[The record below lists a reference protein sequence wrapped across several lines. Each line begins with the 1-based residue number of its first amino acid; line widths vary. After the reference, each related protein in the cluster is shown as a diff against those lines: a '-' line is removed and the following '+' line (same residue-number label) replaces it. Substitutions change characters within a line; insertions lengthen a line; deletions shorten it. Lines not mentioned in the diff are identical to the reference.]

1 MGVADRN
8 YMRGGPEGRQV
19 PLTHLA
25 LGALV
30 GFFVLGLVAHSSRSD
45 FLGWMELP
53 ARGFQPWQW
62 LTYALLHG
70 DFWHLLGNG
79 LLLWWVGPLVEAAH
93 GRAGL
98 LRVLVLGALGGAL
111 AWFLTGLGGA
121 APGALLG
128 ASAAVC
134 AAMALGLDGRED
146 DSVTLLLFFFLP
158 VTLKVRWVMAALWS
172 VSACG
177 WAFSELPGRHDWATW
192 RPAWESSV
200 AHSAHLGGLVVGWL
214 AARRA
219 RAQAE
224 SLLVVQEAVPE
235 PRPARRPA
243 RRKVA
248 RAATEPALPETPAP
262 LAARAEMDRLLDK
275 ISAEGFGSLTP
286 EERRRLDELSQRL
299 R

>member
-1 MGVADRN
+1 MGVADRT
-8 YMRGGPEGRQV
+8 YMRGEPEGRRI

-25 LGALV
+25 LGVLF
-30 GFFVLGLVAHSSRSD
+30 GFFVLALVEQSSRAE
-45 FLGWMELP
+45 FLEWMELP

-62 LTYALLHG
+62 LTYALLHR

-79 LLLWWVGPLVEAAH
+79 LLLWWVGPLVEAEH

-98 LRVLVLGALGGAL
+98 LRILVLGALGGAL

-121 APGALLG
+121 APAALLG

-134 AAMALGLDGRED
+134 AAMALGLDGREEER
-146 DSVTLLLFFFLP
+146 VTFLLFLFLP
-158 VTLKVRWVMAALWS
+158 INLRIRWILTALWLLS
-172 VSACG
+172 LGG
-177 WAFSELPGRHDWATW
+177 WAFSELPGRQDWAAW
-192 RPAWESSV
+192 RPAWESPV

-219 RAQAE
+219 RARAE
-224 SLLVVQEAVPE
+224 AALVVVEAAPE

-248 RAATEPALPETPAP
+248 QPEAAPEPPPP
-262 LAARAEMDRLLDK
+262 LAARAELDGLLDK
-275 ISAEGFGSLTP
+275 ISAQGFGSLTP
-286 EERRRLDELSQRL
+286 DERRRLDELSQRL

>member
-1 MGVADRN
+1 MGVADRT
-8 YMRGGPEGRQV
+8 YMRGEPEGRRI

-25 LGALV
+25 LGTLV
-30 GFFVLGLVAHSSRSD
+30 GFFVLALVEQSSRSD
-45 FLGWMELP
+45 FLDGMELP

-62 LTYALLHG
+62 LTYALLHR

-79 LLLWWVGPLVEAAH
+79 LLLWWVGPLVEAGH
-93 GRAGL
+93 GRGGL
-98 LRVLVLGALGGAL
+98 LRSLVLGALGGAL

-121 APGALLG
+121 ASGALLG

-134 AAMALGLDGRED
+134 AAMVLGLDGRED
-146 DSVTLLLFFFLP
+146 ESVTLLLFFFLP
-158 VTLKVRWVMAALWS
+158 VTLKVRWVMAALWL
-172 VSACG
+172 VSLCG
-177 WAFSELPGRHDWATW
+177 WAFSELPGRHDWPAW

-200 AHSAHLGGLVVGWL
+200 AHSAHLGGLLVGWL

-219 RAQAE
+219 RARAE
-224 SLLVVQEAVPE
+224 AALVVVEAAPE

-243 RRKVA
+243 RRK
-248 RAATEPALPETPAP
+248 AAKPEADPAPAPP
-262 LAARAEMDRLLDK
+262 LAARAELDRLLDK